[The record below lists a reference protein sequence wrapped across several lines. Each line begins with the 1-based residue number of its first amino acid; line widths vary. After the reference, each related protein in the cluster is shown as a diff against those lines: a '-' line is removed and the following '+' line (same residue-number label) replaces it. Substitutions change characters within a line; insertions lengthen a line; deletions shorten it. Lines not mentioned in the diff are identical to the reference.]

1 MKKNKEKIGN
11 MASLDVFL
19 TSLSTEEYKTIEPVI
34 QSTAVCAPLLSM
46 DLYSRNFHHS
56 LELGKRKLDLSYLL
70 QLEPELN
77 SSFDHK
83 LILQQYYDALVLTDI
98 DQKITWVNKGFTKMT
113 GYPAGFAL
121 GKSPKFLQG
130 INTSTKTTQRI
141 RQQLG
146 NQGIFSEIVINYRK
160 NKEEYKC
167 EITIIPLFNN
177 NQSLTHYLAIEKEVA

>member
-1 MKKNKEKIGN
+1 MGN

-19 TSLSTEEYKTIEPVI
+19 ISLSSKEYKRIESAI

-46 DLYSRNFHHS
+46 DLYSKNFHHS
-56 LELGKRKLDLSYLL
+56 LELEKRRLDLSYLL
-70 QLEPELN
+70 QLEPDLN
-77 SSFDHK
+77 SFFDHK
-83 LILQQYYDALVLTDI
+83 LILQQDYDALVLTDTY
-98 DQKITWVNKGFTKMT
+98 QNITWVNKGFTKMT

-130 INTSTKTTQRI
+130 VNTSNETVQRI

-160 NKEEYKC
+160 NQEEYKC
-167 EITIIPLFNN
+167 EITIIPLFDHNH
-177 NQSLTHYLAIEKEVA
+177 SLTHYLAIEKEVA